1 MLKQSLIK
9 NYTLLTDVLQG
20 SPGCFKYSK
29 PKGSLN
35 QARYSFILTAYP
47 EFSVNQSYKRV

>member
-9 NYTLLTDVLQG
+9 YYTLLTDVLHG